1 MALIVL
7 MLTSFI
13 IGASGVAWWLNRRWQ
28 NEVAQAQQTLADALQ
43 QHQQEQ
49 AESKALR
56 QQVAD
61 LRFQLTRCENDLKA
75 HKNS

>member
-1 MALIVL
+1 MALILL

-13 IGASGVAWWLNRRWQ
+13 MGASGVAWWLNRRWR
-28 NEVAQAQQTLADALQ
+28 NEVEQAQQTLTEVLE
-43 QHQQEQ
+43 QHRQEQ
-49 AESKALR
+49 AEAKALR

>member
-1 MALIVL
+1 MAMILL

-13 IGASGVAWWLNRRWQ
+13 IGASSVAWWLNRRWHH
-28 NEVAQAQQTLADALQ
+28 EVQQAQQTLTEVLE

-49 AESKALR
+49 TESKALR

-75 HKNS
+75 HKNP

>member
-1 MALIVL
+1 MALILL

-13 IGASGVAWWLNRRWQ
+13 MGASGVAWWLNRRWRT
-28 NEVAQAQQTLADALQ
+28 EVEQAQQTLTEVLE
-43 QHQQEQ
+43 QHRQEQ
-49 AESKALR
+49 AEAKALR